1 MRYIYVYLLHLR
13 NNNAKQLSII
23 HMQAFH
29 ISVLVLLAGL
39 KSCWWLKIGDMFGE
53 TSLKLLMS
61 WAPYERQ
68 AISRS
73 MLVGAPSFRYQVMYP
88 ILGNSRLWYLEHLT
102 HWTLKKNVTRIHVI
116 KLININHKHVIITNT
131 ISKSHHFSKT
141 KYKYKYALC

>member
-29 ISVLVLLAGL
+29 ISVLVLLAGI

-61 WAPYERQ
+61 WAPYKSQ
-68 AISRS
+68 AISRV

-88 ILGNSRLWYLEHLT
+88 ILGNSRLWYLEHFNSLN
-102 HWTLKKNVTRIHVI
+102 LEKNVTRIHVI
-116 KLININHKHVIITNT
+116 KLISTNHKHVIITNT

>member
-13 NNNAKQLSII
+13 NNNAKQFSII

-61 WAPYERQ
+61 WAPYESQ

-116 KLININHKHVIITNT
+116 KLRSTNPIIITNT

-141 KYKYKYALC
+141 KHKYEYALC

>member
-29 ISVLVLLAGL
+29 IFVLVLLAGINF

-61 WAPYERQ
+61 WAPYESQ

-102 HWTLKKNVTRIHVI
+102 HWTLKKKCHQDSCHQID
-116 KLININHKHVIITNT
+116 
-131 ISKSHHFSKT
+131 
-141 KYKYKYALC
+141 KY